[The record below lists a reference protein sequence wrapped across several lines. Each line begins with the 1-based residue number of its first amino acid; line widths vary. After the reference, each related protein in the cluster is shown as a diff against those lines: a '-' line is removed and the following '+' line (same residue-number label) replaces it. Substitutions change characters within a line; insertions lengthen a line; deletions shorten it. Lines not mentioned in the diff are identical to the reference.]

1 MATFSTLLPSHDCD
15 KCDNDELLVYLES
28 GQPCVLLLEE
38 TTTAYANY
46 YLETA
51 ISLGDIGLQVRRD
64 NDVFKITFVCG
75 IYC

>member
-1 MATFSTLLPSHDCD
+1 M
-15 KCDNDELLVYLES
+15 
-28 GQPCVLLLEE
+28 LLLEE